1 MVRGESPP
9 SSVGNVGSM
18 PGQRTGIPQAAGQLG
33 LHSLADE
40 IYQDFLI
47 QDPGTILPTSQT
59 STEMPGYKHIDSLPV
74 QRSQKSHHSL
84 KGAQSARKKK
94 KTNKH

>member
-1 MVRGESPP
+1 MII
-9 SSVGNVGSM
+9 
-18 PGQRTGIPQAAGQLG
+18 IP
-33 LHSLADE
+33 E

-59 STEMPGYKHIDSLPV
+59 STEMPGYEHIDSLPV

-94 KTNKH
+94 NKQTLKFNSLEFKKKS